1 MQPYKEDSDDETG
14 FIMAAWQPFPAPAE
28 QQQQQQQH
36 PPAAPPPA
44 PKSGFARVGGGRAH
58 YDCFWEGCS
67 RNGDN
72 GFASK
77 QKISRHMQV
86 RGIVLV

>member
-1 MQPYKEDSDDETG
+1 MPEHDCSNDASHVCRWTG
-14 FIMAAWQPFPAPAE
+14 CGQSFAACDALTEHIASS
-28 QQQQQQQH
+28 H
-36 PPAAPPPA
+36 IG
-44 PKSGFARVGGGRAH
+44 SGRAH
-58 YDCFWEGCS
+58 YDCFWEGCG